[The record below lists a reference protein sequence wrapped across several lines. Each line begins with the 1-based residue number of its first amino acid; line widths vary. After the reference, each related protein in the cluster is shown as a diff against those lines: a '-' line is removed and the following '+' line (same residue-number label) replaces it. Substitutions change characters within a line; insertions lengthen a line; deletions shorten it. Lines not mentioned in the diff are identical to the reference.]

1 MTNSK
6 NYRGGARQGAGRK
19 AAFGEPTTTLRIPV
33 SARPVISAFLD
44 ILKTLGA
51 NQGPPLPADAWLPA
65 HDAPKL
71 ELPVGLSKVSAG
83 FPSPAEDFKD
93 RELDINEFLISR
105 PKSTAFFQVDGPSV
119 QEFGIYDGDFVVV
132 DRSKNPQSGQIVV
145 AFVNGERLVKKY
157 HITSDGRVFLVAGHP
172 SFKPLEIKEGMELE
186 VWGVVV
192 GKFGKVPF

>member
-1 MTNSK
+1 VTNSK
-6 NYRGGARQGAGRK
+6 NHRGGARLGAGRK
-19 AAFGEPTTTLRIPV
+19 AAFGEPTTTVRV
-33 SARPVISAFLD
+33 TISAKPGISAYLD
-44 ILKTLGA
+44 ALKIPAA
-51 NQGPPLPADAWLPA
+51 NQGPLLPADAWLPA
-65 HDAPKL
+65 MDAPKL

-105 PKSTAFFQVDGPSV
+105 PKSTVFFQVDGPSV

-157 HITSDGRVFLVAGHP
+157 HVAGDGRVFLVAGHP
-172 SFKPLEIKEGMELE
+172 DYKPLEIKEGMELE

-192 GKFGKVPF
+192 GKFGKVSF

>member
-6 NYRGGARQGAGRK
+6 DQRGGARQGAGRK
-19 AAFGEPTTTLRIPV
+19 AAFGEPTSTLRVPV
-33 SARPVISAFLD
+33 SAKPVISAFLD
-44 ILKTLGA
+44 ALKTPAA
-51 NQGPPLPADAWLPA
+51 NQGPTLPADAWLPA
-65 HDAPKL
+65 QDPPKL

-93 RELDINEFLISR
+93 RELDINDFLISR
-105 PKSTAFFQVDGPSV
+105 PKSTVFFQVDGPSV

-157 HITSDGRVFLVAGHP
+157 HVSGEGRVFLVAGHP
-172 SFKPLEIKEGMELE
+172 GYKPLEIKEGMELE

>member
-1 MTNSK
+1 VTNSK
-6 NYRGGARQGAGRK
+6 DQRGGARPGAGRK
-19 AAFGEPTTTLRIPV
+19 AAFGEPTTTLRVPV
-33 SARPVISAFLD
+33 SARPAITAFLGA
-44 ILKTLGA
+44 LKTPAA
-51 NQGPPLPADAWLPA
+51 NQPPPLPANAWLPA
-65 HDAPKL
+65 QDPPRL
-71 ELPVGLSKVSAG
+71 ELPVGLSRVSAG

-105 PKSTAFFQVDGPSV
+105 PKSTVFFQVDGPSV

-157 HITSDGRVFLVAGHP
+157 HVTASGRVFLVAGHP
-172 SFKPLEIKEGMELE
+172 EFKPLEIKEGMELE

-192 GKFGKVPF
+192 GKFGKVQS

>member
-1 MTNSK
+1 M
-6 NYRGGARQGAGRK
+6 
-19 AAFGEPTTTLRIPV
+19 
-33 SARPVISAFLD
+33 
-44 ILKTLGA
+44 
-51 NQGPPLPADAWLPA
+51 PADAWLPA
-65 HDAPKL
+65 LQAPKL

-93 RELDINEFLISR
+93 RELDINEFLIAR

-157 HITSDGRVFLVAGHP
+157 HVTSDGRVFLVAGHP
-172 SFKPLEIKEGMELE
+172 SFKPLEITEGMELE

>member
-1 MTNSK
+1 M
-6 NYRGGARQGAGRK
+6 
-19 AAFGEPTTTLRIPV
+19 
-33 SARPVISAFLD
+33 
-44 ILKTLGA
+44 
-51 NQGPPLPADAWLPA
+51 PADAWLPA
-65 HDAPKL
+65 LQAPKL

-83 FPSPAEDFKD
+83 FPSPVEDFKD
-93 RELDINEFLISR
+93 RELDINEFLIAR
-105 PKSTAFFQVDGPSV
+105 PKSTVFFQVDGPSV

-157 HITSDGRVFLVAGHP
+157 HVTSDGHVFLVADHP
-172 SFKPLEIKEGMELE
+172 SFKPLEITEGMELE

>member
-6 NYRGGARQGAGRK
+6 DQRGGARPGAGRK
-19 AAFGEPTTTLRIPV
+19 AAFGEPTTTLRVPQ
-33 SARPVISAFLD
+33 SAKPAISAYLD
-44 ILKTLGA
+44 ALKTPAA
-51 NQGPPLPADAWLPA
+51 NQGLPLPAEAWLPA
-65 HDAPKL
+65 LQAPKL

-93 RELDINEFLISR
+93 RELDINEFLIAR

-157 HITSDGRVFLVAGHP
+157 HVTSDGRVFLVAGHP
-172 SFKPLEIKEGMELE
+172 SFKPLEITEGMELE

>member
-6 NYRGGARQGAGRK
+6 DHRGGARPGAGRK
-19 AAFGEPTTTLRIPV
+19 AAFGEPTTTLRVPV
-33 SARPVISAFLD
+33 SAKPAISTFLD
-44 ILKTLGA
+44 GLKSSAA
-51 NQGPPLPADAWLPA
+51 NQPSPLPAEAWLPA
-65 HDAPKL
+65 QDPPKL

-93 RELDINEFLISR
+93 RELDINDFLISR
-105 PKSTAFFQVDGPSV
+105 PKSTVFFQVDGPSV

-157 HITSDGRVFLVAGHP
+157 HVSGDGRVFLVAGHP
-172 SFKPLEIKEGMELE
+172 GYKPLEIKEGMELE

>member
-6 NYRGGARQGAGRK
+6 EPRGGARAGAGRK
-19 AAFGEPTTTLRIPV
+19 ATFGEPTTTLRVPV
-33 SARPVISAFLD
+33 SAKPAISAFLGA
-44 ILKTLGA
+44 LKAPAA
-51 NQGPPLPADAWLPA
+51 NQPSPLPANAWLPA
-65 HDAPKL
+65 QDPPKL

-93 RELDINEFLISR
+93 RELDINEFLIAR